1 MTENAEILT
10 TRNVTLSPPKVV
22 VLAYDGLCTLNSA
35 WRWRFWPPAPGNGE
49 SWYRFA
55 VAAVDDGELRAT
67 GGIRI
72 VSDGG
77 LALLDEADTIV
88 VPGWRGIESDVPQ
101 ALCRR
106 WRLRTRGCR
115 IVSICSGVF
124 VLAAAGLLNGRQ
136 ATTHWRYTARLQQR
150 FPLIEVVEDV
160 LYVGDAR
167 LMTSAG
173 SAAGIDLCL
182 HLVREDFGHEAA
194 NIVARRLVVS
204 PHRDG
209 GQAQQVIRP
218 VATAR
223 ESQRLG
229 QLFDYLHQHLA
240 ESHTLASLAQRMDM
254 SPRTF
259 LRRFQQATGKSPAR
273 WLLDERLLRARQ
285 QLTDSRLSIDRIAEI
300 CGFAN
305 ASTLRHHFRQHF
317 AVSPLQYRK
326 VFHRSAV
333 ILRWPATIIRVVDL
347 HLQGLS

>member
-1 MTENAEILT
+1 M
-10 TRNVTLSPPKVV
+10 
-22 VLAYDGLCTLNSA
+22 
-35 WRWRFWPPAPGNGE
+35 
-49 SWYRFA
+49 
-55 VAAVDDGELRAT
+55 
-67 GGIRI
+67 
-72 VSDGG
+72 
-77 LALLDEADTIV
+77 
-88 VPGWRGIESDVPQ
+88 
-101 ALCRR
+101 
-106 WRLRTRGCR
+106 
-115 IVSICSGVF
+115 
-124 VLAAAGLLNGRQ
+124 
-136 ATTHWRYTARLQQR
+136 
-150 FPLIEVVEDV
+150 IEVVEDV

-259 LRRFQQATGKSPAR
+259 LRRFSTGDRQITGPLAAR
-273 WLLDERLLRARQ
+273 
-285 QLTDSRLSIDRIAEI
+285 
-300 CGFAN
+300 
-305 ASTLRHHFRQHF
+305 
-317 AVSPLQYRK
+317 
-326 VFHRSAV
+326 
-333 ILRWPATIIRVVDL
+333 
-347 HLQGLS
+347 